1 MYGYSEILVCV
12 FLNLGNQNFPFI
24 HTEGFENESHSAQQR
39 KPSETLEL
47 STSGNAFVVYLVIH
61 EENAVRW
68 HGQQI
73 F

>member
-1 MYGYSEILVCV
+1 MYGYSEILVYG

-61 EENAVRW
+61 EENAVSW
-68 HGQQI
+68 HGQEI